1 MQDILATCLQRP
13 NQWKVKRDIR
23 KENEFWH
30 TVSQSCHYPDYDH
43 GYAILSLLKGAGQLC
58 AAHDRQCVPLY
69 DLRAAQERI
78 SRLQCTQCEPV
89 AVCAAC
95 GKTLPMRDLEHY
107 EGKFY
112 CKDCLYRCSVCR
124 KYHLGT
130 PRKVFGRRGQEKAVC
145 PDCYRNVADTCR
157 GCLIH
162 EQCLDFG
169 GNRFCPTAYEGLA
182 A

>member
-1 MQDILATCLQRP
+1 MELLGANGCVVFVANGIVCGRDVWFHTSLPEQALQQFGIR
-13 NQWKVKRDIR
+13 VLIMVDAHGTGRDPSGAPGGHLL
-23 KENEFWH
+23 FW
-30 TVSQSCHYPDYDH
+30 VF
-43 GYAILSLLKGAGQLC
+43 
-58 AAHDRQCVPLY
+58 RF
-69 DLRAAQERI
+69 E
-78 SRLQCTQCEPV
+78 
-89 AVCAAC
+89 
-95 GKTLPMRDLEHY
+95 Y

-112 CKDCLYRCSVCR
+112 CKDCLYWCSVCR

-130 PRKVFGRRGQEKAVC
+130 PRKVFGRRGQEKSVC